1 VLQDELNGQLMWKP
15 RPRFVFVFMAIPF
28 SLLLGRGRCIFVSY
42 ETKVIHKIEEKKKKE
57 KNHASA

>member
-1 VLQDELNGQLMWKP
+1 
-15 RPRFVFVFMAIPF
+15 MAIPF